1 MILFLNAVMKLSVA
15 LIEPEHEVNVGH
27 IARVMKNFG
36 VNELFLVNPKFDS
49 KKATIFAVHGKDLL
63 TKSKIIYFKD
73 LQKFDLLIG
82 TTAIYSNNRSNV
94 IRDSIN
100 PSQLVKIIADSKQ
113 SICFLV
119 GRESTGL
126 NNTELS
132 ICDIVVSIDTGTA
145 YRTLNISHAL
155 AILLYE
161 IKKNSFQKK
170 TNLATVHE
178 RVLLIDYALKLAK
191 VSGYRRHKTSL
202 LAMALKRFL
211 GRNLLTS
218 KETMLMVT
226 LFRQALLTIERKR
239 RKMF

>member
-1 MILFLNAVMKLSVA
+1 M
-15 LIEPEHEVNVGH
+15 
-27 IARVMKNFG
+27 
-36 VNELFLVNPKFDS
+36 
-49 KKATIFAVHGKDLL
+49 
-63 TKSKIIYFKD
+63 
-73 LQKFDLLIG
+73 IG